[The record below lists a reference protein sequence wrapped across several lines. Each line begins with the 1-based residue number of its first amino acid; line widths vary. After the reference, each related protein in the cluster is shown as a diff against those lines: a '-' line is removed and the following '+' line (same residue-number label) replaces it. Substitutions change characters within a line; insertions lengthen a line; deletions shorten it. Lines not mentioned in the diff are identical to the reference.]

1 MLDSAAVSRLD
12 RKGIV
17 RDLAALPDQLLQ
29 GLAIGGGLGP
39 LAVGRR
45 VTIVGMGGSAIAGEV
60 LGSWL
65 SAERGLSWAVTKDS
79 ALPPWVDESDLVVSV
94 SYSGNTLE
102 TMAATRQA
110 VVRGCD
116 LVGLSSGGALRDLC
130 RGRGYP
136 LAALPAGLM
145 PRAAFGYVFG
155 ALAGLHDANVQG
167 EVRQAAEIVRG
178 LGKQLAPTV
187 AAAKNPAKRLA
198 LKLKGKTPIIYATP
212 TYAPVA
218 RRWQTELNEMAKVL
232 AWASVLPE
240 ADHNE
245 LVGWDGDP
253 AAKRFAPIFLRD
265 PAEAEDHARMM
276 DVTRDLIKKRTKV
289 EQVVAKGPS
298 LLSRMLSTLQLG
310 DFTSVYLAVL
320 RGIDPTPVAVIQK
333 LKARLSKQA

>member
-1 MLDSAAVSRLD
+1 VLEEASVRRVD
-12 RKGIV
+12 KGGIV
-17 RDLAALPDQLLQ
+17 RDVAALSDQLIR

-45 VTIVGMGGSAIAGEV
+45 VTVVGMGGSAIAGEV
-60 LGSWL
+60 LASWL
-65 SAERGLSWAVTKDS
+65 AAERGLSLAVTKDS
-79 ALPPWVDESDLVVSV
+79 ALPPWLDEADLVVAV
-94 SYSGNTLE
+94 SYSGNTIE
-102 TMAATRQA
+102 TLAATRQA

-145 PRAAFGYVFG
+145 PRAAFGYMFG
-155 ALAGLHDANVQG
+155 ALAGLYDANVQG

-178 LGKQLAPTV
+178 LGKPLAPTV
-187 AAAKNPAKRLA
+187 AAAKNPAKKLA
-198 LKLKGKTPIIYATP
+198 QRLKGRTPILYATP

-245 LVGWDGDP
+245 LVGWDGDS
-253 AAKRFAPIFLRD
+253 AAKRFAPVLLRD
-265 PAEAEDHARMM
+265 PAETEDHARMM

-289 EQVVAKGPS
+289 EEVVAKGPS

-320 RGIDPTPVAVIQK
+320 RGIDPTPVAVIGK
-333 LKARLSKQA
+333 LKERLAT

>member
-1 MLDSAAVSRLD
+1 MLDEAAITKFD
-12 RKGIV
+12 RSGIV
-17 RDLAALPDQLLQ
+17 RDLAGLPDQLVR
-29 GLAIGGGLGP
+29 GLGIGGSLGP

-45 VTIVGMGGSAIAGEV
+45 LTAVGMGGSAIAAEV
-60 LGSWL
+60 LASWL
-65 SAERGLSWAVTKDS
+65 AAERGLPLAVVKDS
-79 ALPPWVDESDLVVSV
+79 TLPPWVGEEDLVVAV

-102 TMAATRQA
+102 TLAAAREA

-116 LVGLSSGGALRDLC
+116 FVGLSSGGTLRDLC

-136 LAALPAGLM
+136 FGLLPPGLM

-167 EVRQAAEIVRG
+167 EVRQATGILRD
-178 LGKQLAPTV
+178 LGKPLAPSV
-187 AAAKNPAKRLA
+187 AAARNPAKKLAQRLN
-198 LKLKGKTPIIYATP
+198 GRTPILYATP

-253 AAKRFAPIFLRD
+253 AAKRFAPVFLRD

-276 DVTRDLIKKRTKV
+276 DVTRDLIKRRTKV
-289 EQVVAKGPS
+289 EEVVAKGPS
-298 LLSRMLSTLQLG
+298 LLSRMLSTLLLG

-320 RGIDPTPVAVIQK
+320 RGIDPTPVAVISK
-333 LKARLSKQA
+333 LKERLSKR